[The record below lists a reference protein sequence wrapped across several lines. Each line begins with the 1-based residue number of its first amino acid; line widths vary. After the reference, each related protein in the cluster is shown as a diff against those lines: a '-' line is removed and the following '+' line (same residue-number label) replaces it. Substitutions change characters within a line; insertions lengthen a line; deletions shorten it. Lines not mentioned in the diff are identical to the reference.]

1 MPTWMGTPKQR
12 LRWLLT
18 GSLLLLLWYVLRE
31 GASALVPFFV
41 GTVCVYILVPV
52 VDFLQDRAPGPLRGK
67 HSARILAIIIVYIV
81 LFGLLGGLLSYCI
94 PELIS
99 QFQQLISTIPD
110 LYETLSSSMEIDVEG
125 YLNRIPEGIRSSVEE
140 GVRSTIQAIG
150 DAVQRGIETTVRTVW
165 ATVTLIVGMAIIPVW
180 VFLVLSNLAAAKRA
194 FYRMIPEHARE
205 DVHNIL
211 GIIDGL
217 ASAYLRGQLLLCLVI
232 GIASAVMLGG
242 LGMPQALLLG
252 TVAGILEII
261 PNLGPFLGAIP
272 AVIVALLVD
281 PIKALWVAIGFVVI
295 QQVENAFLVPRVSG
309 RAVRFHPAIVIVLV
323 LVGSEVAG
331 FWGML
336 LAVPLTAMVRDV
348 AGYLYLRTTD
358 RGATAEMA
366 METLRARSL

>member
-1 MPTWMGTPKQR
+1 
-12 LRWLLT
+12 
-18 GSLLLLLWYVLRE
+18 
-31 GASALVPFFV
+31 
-41 GTVCVYILVPV
+41 
-52 VDFLQDRAPGPLRGK
+52 
-67 HSARILAIIIVYIV
+67 
-81 LFGLLGGLLSYCI
+81 
-94 PELIS
+94 
-99 QFQQLISTIPD
+99 
-110 LYETLSSSMEIDVEG
+110 
-125 YLNRIPEGIRSSVEE
+125 
-140 GVRSTIQAIG
+140 
-150 DAVQRGIETTVRTVW
+150 
-165 ATVTLIVGMAIIPVW
+165 
-180 VFLVLSNLAAAKRA
+180 
-194 FYRMIPEHARE
+194 
-205 DVHNIL
+205 
-211 GIIDGL
+211 
-217 ASAYLRGQLLLCLVI
+217 
-232 GIASAVMLGG
+232 